1 MLLRQHTSTTTH
13 RHRTS
18 FFQNNSNSSFQCQE
32 ERNNRPTI
40 PFFFS
45 IDFFTPKMYD
55 QHLHLALDLPTS
67 VWGHVPRGHVKF
79 VHDSLQ
85 HVRLKRNE
93 RLSQYLPP
101 PYTSVFSN

>member
-18 FFQNNSNSSFQCQE
+18 FLQTHLFNANKNETTVPPSQ
-32 ERNNRPTI
+32 
-40 PFFFS
+40 FFL

-79 VHDSLQ
+79 VQPSRCPAQ
-85 HVRLKRNE
+85 KK
-93 RLSQYLPP
+93 
-101 PYTSVFSN
+101 